1 MKLLHSISLR
11 LLTLTA
17 IVLAFWSLFFYFE
30 MIDEVND
37 EVDDTLEDYAEA
49 IIVRSL
55 AGEEI
60 PTVSIGTN
68 NQFFQKP
75 VSNEYAR
82 QHEHIRYSDRNVFIH
97 EKNEYEPARVLS
109 YIYQDNDGQYHELE
123 VSTPHIDK
131 DDLRGTIFYAIVTLF
146 GALLLSVIAV
156 SVFSIHR
163 TMRPLRRLLRWVENF
178 QIGKK
183 NQPLD
188 NPTRIV
194 EFRQLNTAVE
204 ESLMRNQELFEQQ
217 KTFLGS
223 ASHELQTP
231 IAATMNRLE
240 IMLDDESLSEEQ
252 MGNLL
257 KAIHSLENMS
267 QLNRSLLMLSR
278 IENGQFNDTQGVDF
292 PQLTEEILAELL
304 PLYASR
310 KIKVEKHW
318 NAPFVPVIDPTLARM
333 MLSNL
338 LKNAFVHSGE
348 GSSVTLTSHTQG
360 FSIAN
365 DGMQPLDANRIFEP
379 FYHETATPSNQDEE
393 RNSTGIGLALVR
405 AICTQS
411 GLKVDYSFEENRHI
425 FRIC

>member
-1 MKLLHSISLR
+1 MCCVLVNNFRDIFVGDIIFARANRILYSIDRFLYDHAVKKLKDISKYSRSVSTIKLFNNKNIVLLRVVISISKDCSKRARDKFICDL
-11 LLTLTA
+11 
-17 IVLAFWSLFFYFE
+17 I
-30 MIDEVND
+30 
-37 EVDDTLEDYAEA
+37 A
-49 IIVRSL
+49 IIRVNNRQYLTNKIRVR
-55 AGEEI
+55 I
-60 PTVSIGTN
+60 IW
-68 NQFFQKP
+68 
-75 VSNEYAR
+75 
-82 QHEHIRYSDRNVFIH
+82 
-97 EKNEYEPARVLS
+97 
-109 YIYQDNDGQYHELE
+109 
-123 VSTPHIDK
+123 
-131 DDLRGTIFYAIVTLF
+131 
-146 GALLLSVIAV
+146 
-156 SVFSIHR
+156 
-163 TMRPLRRLLRWVENF
+163 M
-178 QIGKK
+178 K

-252 MGNLL
+252 IGNLL

-318 NAPFVPVIDPTLARM
+318 IAPFVPVIDPTLARM

-348 GSSVTLTSHTQG
+348 GSCFTLTSHTQG

-379 FYHETATPSNQDEE
+379 LYHETATPSNQDEE

-411 GLKVDYSFEENRHI
+411 GLKVDYSFEENRHV